1 MDFGILLAI
10 LGLGIATVSLLSHQ
24 TKLSISFKLTK
35 FDVLIFSL
43 SLVLIHYIAFVP
55 TLNELSLLLPLGH
68 WRWGFDAKSTTYS
81 IFLLLTIFTLLRI
94 KYAKLTKGNI
104 DKFNELAEELLFEQK
119 FADLTSLIEKHS
131 EELFKLIK
139 ENNNTARNLV
149 SRLFSSKELLNYI
162 ASAKPYF
169 GLELLKQDFNVKEQ
183 YVTSFLSSL
192 IDNKG
197 SMFYY
202 EMENIQN
209 IVTMH
214 RFAIPE
220 EYKLSHYL
228 FSDIKVS
235 EKLAI
240 YKPIGDKAI
249 DLISENKVMIE
260 RNNSS
265 LGTFYDNERQSS
277 ALECSLHFFE
287 IMILESLHQK
297 LTWHMWLYYFPIFSK
312 NIINQLAPSAD
323 VELDKEWPTPFH
335 YYLYRI
341 IDINFDWIDEFQ
353 NVDRCEEMR
362 FNNESLQH
370 DNGSILKS
378 AILSIGQ
385 IIWQVIKSPK
395 FDDKF
400 KVYCLEIT
408 LRHLKNFKEIDVLK
422 PSYRVLCKSVL
433 FNGFMDKKDLEV
445 LNRFQELVNKV
456 DHVLLQE
463 NEEFITL
470 LNNTADAL

>member
-1 MDFGILLAI
+1 MDFSILLAI
-10 LGLGIATVSLLSHQ
+10 LGLSVATVSLLSHQ

-43 SLVLIHYIAFVP
+43 SLLLIHYIAFIP
-55 TLNELSLLLPLGH
+55 TLKELGLLIPLGP

-94 KYAKLTKGNI
+94 KYAKLTKENI
-104 DKFNELAEELLFEQK
+104 DRFNQLAEELLFEEK
-119 FADLTSLIEKHS
+119 YADITSLMERHS
-131 EELFKLIK
+131 KELFKLIE
-139 ENNNTARNLV
+139 ENENTSRNLV
-149 SRLFSSKELLNYI
+149 SRLFSSKAFINYI

-169 GLELLKQDFNVKEQ
+169 GLELLKRDFSIKEQ

-197 SMFYY
+197 SLFYY

-228 FSDIKVS
+228 FSDIQIS

-240 YKPIGDKAI
+240 YKPIGDKTI
-249 DLISENKVMIE
+249 DLLSEDKVLIE

-265 LGTFYDNERQSS
+265 LGKFYDNERKSS
-277 ALECSLHFFE
+277 AIECSLHFFE

-312 NIINQLAPSAD
+312 NIINQLTPSAD
-323 VELDKEWPTPFH
+323 VDLDKEWPTPFH

-353 NVDRCEEMR
+353 YVDGCEDMS

-385 IIWQVIKSPK
+385 IIWQVIKSSK

-400 KVYCLEIT
+400 KIYCLDIT
-408 LRHLKNFKEIDVLK
+408 LRHLRNFKEIEVLK

-433 FNGFMDKKDLEV
+433 LNGFMNKKDLEV
-445 LNRFQELVNKV
+445 LKDFQELVNKV
-456 DHVLLQE
+456 DHVLLRE
-463 NEEFITL
+463 NEEFIQL
-470 LNNTADAL
+470 LNDTVDAL